1 MSITIGHH
9 LIKRL
14 AQIGARHI
22 FGVPGDFSLLFLEQ
36 VAHASHLTFVG
47 CCNELNAAYAADG
60 YARLAGIGAL
70 STTYGVGELAALSGI
85 AGAYAERVPVIC
97 ITATPPLEAM
107 RRGALM
113 HHSLADGNF
122 ENMFTC
128 YKQFT
133 VAQTRLELRNAASE
147 IDRVLRACWLEKRPV
162 YIQFPSDLIATEIPD
177 IVSPL
182 DLRLPLSHSAGLS
195 QAVSDITQRLTKAKR
210 PALLIDAD
218 VDRFDLTALVVR
230 LAETY
235 GMPIVSLAPAKGIVS
250 DLHPYAMGS
259 YRGAGSAPD
268 VREAVERSDCLI
280 AIGARFTDVSTGLFT
295 HDLGAAFLIDVQ
307 PFEVTVEDTTYRRV
321 MSHDLMERLLAAAPQ
336 GVFPPPPH
344 RSASRSKADRPDNP
358 GRLTQ
363 DSFWA
368 KVQGFIRPDDVI
380 LADTG
385 TCSFAAGALPLPENT
400 IFVSQPIWGSI
411 GYALPATLG
420 ICLAEPNRRQILF
433 IGDGAFQMTVQELST
448 ILRLDLNPIIF
459 LINNDGYTIERLIL
473 GAEAAYNDI
482 QPWAYRDVPGAFGLA
497 ERVRSHVAATEE
509 ELAAAIAAAEK
520 NSGASI
526 IEVLLPRM
534 DGPGM
539 LAKFARLAAEFDFPQ
554 LREQPVQVE

>member
-1 MSITIGHH
+1 
-9 LIKRL
+9 
-14 AQIGARHI
+14 
-22 FGVPGDFSLLFLEQ
+22 EQ
-36 VAHASHLTFVG
+36 VAQAPHLAYVG

-122 ENMFTC
+122 ENMLAC
-128 YKQFT
+128 YAQFT
-133 VAQTRLELRNAASE
+133 VAQARLEPGNAAAE

-162 YIQFPSDLIATEIPD
+162 YIQFPSDLIAAESPD
-177 IVSPL
+177 IVSSL
-182 DLRLPLSHSAGLS
+182 DLHLPLSHSAGLS
-195 QAVSDITQRLTKAKR
+195 QAVSDITHRLAKARR

-250 DLHPYAMGS
+250 DRHPHAIGS
-259 YRGAGSAPD
+259 YRGAGSAPE
-268 VREAVERSDCLI
+268 VREAVEQSDCLI
-280 AIGARFTDVSTGLFT
+280 AIGARFTDVSTGFFT

-307 PFEVTVEDTTYRRV
+307 PFDVTVGDTSHRRV
-321 MSHDLMERLLAAAPQ
+321 MSRDLLEKLLAAAPR
-336 GVFPPPPH
+336 GAAPPAPH
-344 RSASRSKADRPDNP
+344 RPASAGGVDRAGNP

-368 KVQGFIRPDDVI
+368 KIRDLLRPGDVI
-380 LADTG
+380 LADAG
-385 TCSFAAGALPLPENT
+385 TCSFAAGTLPLPENT
-400 IFVSQPIWGSI
+400 IFISQPIWASL

-420 ICLAEPNRRQILF
+420 TCLAEPNRRQILF
-433 IGDGAFQMTVQELST
+433 IGDGGFQMTVQELST

-482 QPWAYRDVPGAFGLA
+482 QPWAYRAAPGMFGLA
-497 ERVRSHVAATEE
+497 ERIRSHVAATEE
-509 ELAAAIAAAEK
+509 ELAAAIAAAER
-520 NSGASI
+520 NNGASL

-534 DGPGM
+534 DAPGR
-539 LAKFARLAAEFDFPQ
+539 LAKFARHVAEFDFPQ
-554 LREQPVQVE
+554 LREQPVHAE